1 MAEYVRVQEA
11 SDPRDPT
18 RADAQHVD
26 ADELEPVVCWIP
38 PVPRE
43 GRLPAGAC
51 GRFRPSRCEEPSRTV
66 SGSEEKTESR
76 GQPRLALRRSP
87 CVSERA
93 SSEVPGCG
101 HASCRCTHGSVSVSA
116 RSLACG
122 CRSLASNRARLR
134 RLGPKISWRP
144 AWRAARDGAVSAGHL
159 PPVQRAIGIASLAM
173 PASRL
178 HFASSRSPRR
188 GRYPRRSRL
197 RGLCPSALS
206 TPYGP
211 TGSNE
216 GAASARLRTLY
227 AANE

>member
-122 CRSLASNRARLR
+122 LQIPRQQSGSLATPRSEDQLAARLAGRSR
-134 RLGPKISWRP
+134 RRGFGGSPSTRTKGDRNRLARHAGLPAPLRLVEIAAPRP
-144 AWRAARDGAVSAGHL
+144 VPS
-159 PPVQRAIGIASLAM
+159 P
-173 PASRL
+173 
-178 HFASSRSPRR
+178 FASQRPV
-188 GRYPRRSRL
+188 PV
-197 RGLCPSALS
+197 CPIDA
-206 TPYGP
+206 
-211 TGSNE
+211 
-216 GAASARLRTLY
+216 LRTHRVQ
-227 AANE
+227 